1 MSNVLKID
9 EAVVGTTASSR
20 ASLERVT
27 IPVTGMTCA
36 ACQSFVQKV
45 LAGQRGVQDASVN
58 LMLHNATITFDPK
71 AISTASLVE
80 SIRQTGYG
88 AEMPVLDES
97 VLEAQEKHDEEQL
110 LEYKQLRVKAVVSLI
125 AGSVAMVLSIPLM
138 SMKSAGGMERMKDPL
153 MSWTMRVLDP
163 VLHTMLPWMYEV
175 SDNAIRW
182 SLFVLSAFIIGWA
195 GRRFYVKAWSALL
208 HKTADMNTLVAL
220 GTGTAFLYSAASTI
234 APGFFIEHG
243 IAPDV
248 YFEAGMLIIGLVL
261 VGNMLESRA
270 KGQTATALRKL
281 VQLQPKT
288 ATIVRDGMESG
299 VPLESIQT
307 GDMILVRPGERI
319 PTDGEV
325 VAGKS
330 SVDESMLTGESL
342 PIEKIAGERVMG
354 GTLNQHGSLQYRATA
369 LGAGSMLSQI
379 VRLLRDAQGSRAPI
393 QRIADQISAV
403 FVPTVL
409 GIAIVTFLLWRF
421 FAHDAGVMQAFAAAV
436 TVLVIAC
443 PCAMGLAV
451 PTAVMVATGRGATF
465 GILVKGG
472 EALQRM
478 EKIDTVVLDKTGT
491 ITAGR
496 PQVTDVL
503 LVAPEKVREEQV
515 LRLAAALERAS
526 EHPLAEA
533 VVRYARERGL
543 ELAQPETFES
553 LTGLGVIG
561 VIEGNVTLV
570 GNPALMAKY
579 SVATEALRAAAT
591 ALSEA
596 GKTPLWIAING
607 ALEGVIAV
615 ADTVKP
621 TSVEAIRQMHAEGLR
636 VVMLTGDNERTAGA
650 IARMVGVDEVIAG
663 VLPAGK
669 VDAIKRLQAER
680 RVVAMVGDGVN
691 DAPALAQADVGL
703 TMANGADIAME
714 AGDVTLMRNDLT
726 GVAMA
731 ITLSRGT
738 MRVMRQNLFWAFVYN
753 VIGIPLA
760 AGALY
765 PVFGLLLSPVIASA
779 AMALSSFSVVMNS
792 LRLRRLKARIGW
804 NEYDYETS
812 CDEPW
817 SSRCQLLHA
826 RSGSERPQG
835 GWCEQRDQSVEPAPA
850 GPHRR
855 PDSRHTADDRG
866 RSVLR

>member
-1 MSNVLKID
+1 MSNTLKID
-9 EAVVGTTASSR
+9 EAAVKSAASS
-20 ASLERVT
+20 ATLERVT

-36 ACQSFVQKV
+36 ACQSFVQKT
-45 LAGQRGVQDASVN
+45 LAGASGVHDASVN

-71 AISTASLVE
+71 TTTTSALVE
-80 SIRQTGYG
+80 SIRHTGYG
-88 AEMPVLDES
+88 AEMPALDES
-97 VLEAQEKHDEEQL
+97 VLEAQEKHDDEQL
-110 LEYKQLRVKAVVSLI
+110 LEYKQLRLKAVVSLI
-125 AGSVAMVLSIPLM
+125 AGSVAMVLSMPLM
-138 SMKSAGGMERMKDPL
+138 SMNSAGGMERMRDPL
-153 MSWTMRVLDP
+153 MSWNMRVLDP
-163 VLHTMLPWMYEV
+163 VLREILPWMYTV
-175 SDNAIRW
+175 SDSAIRW

-234 APGFFIEHG
+234 APGFFVEHG

-261 VGNMLESRA
+261 VGNTLESRA

-281 VQLQPKT
+281 VQLQPKM
-288 ATIVRDGMESG
+288 ATVLRDGVESKL
-299 VPLESIQT
+299 PIESIVT
-307 GDMILVRPGERI
+307 GDVIMVRPGERI

-342 PIEKIAGERVMG
+342 PIEKFAGERVMG
-354 GTLNQHGSLQYRATA
+354 GTLNQHGSLQYRATS
-369 LGAGSMLSQI
+369 LGAGSTLSQI

-393 QRIADQISAV
+393 QRIADRISAI

-409 GIAIVTFLLWRF
+409 GIAMVTFFLWRF
-421 FAHDAGVMQAFAAAV
+421 FAHDAGMMQACVAAV

-451 PTAVMVATGRGATF
+451 PTAVMVATGRGAAF
-465 GILVKGG
+465 GILIKGG

-496 PQVTDVL
+496 PQVTDV
-503 LVAPEKVREEQV
+503 V
-515 LRLAAALERAS
+515 LASTESVGEGRMVQLAAALERAS
-526 EHPLAEA
+526 EHPLAQA
-533 VVRYARERGL
+533 LVRYAGERGL
-543 ELAQPETFES
+543 DLGQPESFES
-553 LTGLGVIG
+553 LTGFGVVGIIHG
-561 VIEGNVTLV
+561 AVTLV
-570 GNPALMAKY
+570 GNAALMAKY
-579 SVATEALRAAAT
+579 SVATKALDTAASE
-591 ALSEA
+591 LSGD
-596 GKTPLWIAING
+596 GKTPLWIAIDG
-607 ALEGVIAV
+607 ALAGLIAV

-621 TSVEAIRQMHAEGLR
+621 TSVEAIRQMHTEGLR
-636 VVMLTGDNERTAGA
+636 VVMLTGDNERTAKA
-650 IARMVGVDEVIAG
+650 IARTVGVDEVVAG

-669 VDAIKRLQAER
+669 VDAVKRLQAEG

-731 ITLSRGT
+731 IALSRGT
-738 MRVMRQNLFWAFVYN
+738 MRVMRQNLFWAFIYN

-765 PVFGLLLSPVIASA
+765 PVFGLLLSPVVASA

-792 LRLRRLKARIGW
+792 LRLRRLKL
-804 NEYDYETS
+804 T
-812 CDEPW
+812 
-817 SSRCQLLHA
+817 
-826 RSGSERPQG
+826 
-835 GWCEQRDQSVEPAPA
+835 
-850 GPHRR
+850 
-855 PDSRHTADDRG
+855 
-866 RSVLR
+866 

>member
-1 MSNVLKID
+1 MSSTMKIG
-9 EAVVGTTASSR
+9 EAAVRTAALPSGP
-20 ASLERVT
+20 AERVT

-36 ACQSFVQKV
+36 ACQSFIQKT
-45 LAGQRGVQDASVN
+45 LTGQAGVQDATVN

-71 AISTASLVE
+71 ATTTAALVE
-80 SIRQTGYG
+80 SIRHTGYG
-88 AEMPVLDES
+88 AEMPALDES

-110 LEYKQLRVKAVVSLI
+110 REYRQLRLKAGVSLV
-125 AGSVAMVLSIPLM
+125 AGSVAMVLSMPLM
-138 SMKSAGGMERMKDPL
+138 SMNSAGGMERMKDPL
-153 MSWTMRVLDP
+153 MSWNMRVLDP
-163 VLHTMLPWMYEV
+163 VLRRVLPWMYQV

-182 SLFVLSAFIIGWA
+182 FLFALAAFIIGWA

-220 GTGTAFLYSAASTI
+220 GTGAAFLYSAASTI
-234 APGFFIEHG
+234 APDFFVAHG

-261 VGNMLESRA
+261 VGNTLESRA
-270 KGQTATALRKL
+270 KGQTAAALRKL

-288 ATIVRDGMESG
+288 ATILRDGVESN
-299 VPLESIQT
+299 VPLEAIVE
-307 GDMILVRPGERI
+307 GDVILVRPGERI

-325 VAGKS
+325 VSGKS

-342 PIEKIAGERVMG
+342 PIEKVAGERVMG
-354 GTLNQHGSLQYRATA
+354 GTLNQNGSLQYRATA
-369 LGAGSMLSQI
+369 LGAGSTLAQI

-393 QRIADQISAV
+393 QRIADRISAI

-409 GIAIVTFLLWRF
+409 GIAIVTFFVWRF
-421 FAHDAGVMQAFAAAV
+421 FAPDAGVMQAFAAAV

-451 PTAVMVATGRGATF
+451 PTAVMVATGRGAAF
-465 GILVKGG
+465 GILIKGG

-496 PQVTDVL
+496 PQVTDVVL
-503 LVAPEKVREEQV
+503 AAPDTDAERQEPGSAEERMI
-515 LRLAAALERAS
+515 RLAAALERAS

-533 VVRYARERGL
+533 VVRYAQERGL
-543 ELAQPETFES
+543 SLAQPETFES
-553 LTGLGVIG
+553 LTGLGVVGIIHG
-561 VIEGNVTLV
+561 DVILV
-570 GNPALMAKY
+570 GNAALMAKY
-579 SVATEALRAAAT
+579 SIDTKPLQDAG
-591 ALSEA
+591 LSLSAA
-596 GKTPLWIAING
+596 GKTPLWIAVNG
-607 ALEGVIAV
+607 GLAGILAV
-615 ADTVKP
+615 ADTIKP
-621 TSVEAIRQMHAEGLR
+621 TSIEAIRQMHAEGLR
-636 VVMLTGDNERTAGA
+636 VVMLTGDNERTAAA
-650 IARMVGVDEVIAG
+650 IARVVGVDEVIAG

-669 VDAIKRLQAER
+669 VDAVKRLQAER
-680 RVVAMVGDGVN
+680 RIVAMVGDGVN

-726 GVAMA
+726 GVAMSIA
-731 ITLSRGT
+731 LSRGT

-765 PVFGLLLSPVIASA
+765 PVFGLLLSPVMASA

-792 LRLRRLKARIGW
+792 LRLRRLKL
-804 NEYDYETS
+804 T
-812 CDEPW
+812 
-817 SSRCQLLHA
+817 
-826 RSGSERPQG
+826 
-835 GWCEQRDQSVEPAPA
+835 
-850 GPHRR
+850 
-855 PDSRHTADDRG
+855 
-866 RSVLR
+866 